1 MNAETLGAQLAA
13 LPGARVRAADHA
25 AVGYDL
31 DVALPE
37 SSLLAAVGIMD
48 GAGYFI
54 EGMTGV
60 DWLGECEALRKEA
73 EAKAKKAAE
82 AKAKEAAEA
91 AESTEN
97 IENSTSRTESTPN
110 APGPFMSALLIA
122 GVAAA
127 GAIAG
132 AALGS
137 ALIAVME
144 SNHIPQEDELE
155 VVYDFNLYSARHRV
169 CLRVR
174 TPRSNP
180 QIHTIAEIYP
190 IAHWHEREIHE
201 FFGIVFIG
209 HPYLIPLLLP
219 EDAEYHPLLKD
230 YSA

>member
-13 LPGARVRAADHA
+13 QPGASVRAADHA
-25 AVGYDL
+25 SVGYDL

-48 GAGYFI
+48 GAGYFL

-82 AKAKEAAEA
+82 A
-91 AESTEN
+91 
-97 IENSTSRTESTPN
+97 
-110 APGPFMSALLIA
+110 
-122 GVAAA
+122 AAA
-127 GAIAG
+127 S
-132 AALGS
+132 AADAPDTS
-137 ALIAVME
+137 QAAPPETPVQE
-144 SNHIPQEDELE
+144 SIPQEDELE

>member
-60 DWLGECEALRKEA
+60 DWFGECEALRKEA

-82 AKAKEAAEA
+82 AAAVSA
-91 AESTEN
+91 ADAPDTSQAAPPETPVQES
-97 IENSTSRTESTPN
+97 
-110 APGPFMSALLIA
+110 
-122 GVAAA
+122 
-127 GAIAG
+127 
-132 AALGS
+132 
-137 ALIAVME
+137 
-144 SNHIPQEDELE
+144 IPQEDELE

>member
-48 GAGYFI
+48 GAGYFL

-73 EAKAKKAAE
+73 EAMAKKAAE
-82 AKAKEAAEA
+82 AAAVSAADATDTSQVAPLEAPVQ
-91 AESTEN
+91 ES
-97 IENSTSRTESTPN
+97 
-110 APGPFMSALLIA
+110 
-122 GVAAA
+122 
-127 GAIAG
+127 
-132 AALGS
+132 
-137 ALIAVME
+137 
-144 SNHIPQEDELE
+144 IPQEDELE
-155 VVYDFNLYSARHRV
+155 VVYDFNLYAARHRV

>member
-13 LPGARVRAADHA
+13 LPGASVRAADHA
-25 AVGYDL
+25 SVGYDL

-48 GAGYFI
+48 GAGYFL

-73 EAKAKKAAE
+73 EAKAKKAAAAAAASAE
-82 AKAKEAAEA
+82 DAPSTSEAAPPETPVQ
-91 AESTEN
+91 ES
-97 IENSTSRTESTPN
+97 
-110 APGPFMSALLIA
+110 
-122 GVAAA
+122 
-127 GAIAG
+127 
-132 AALGS
+132 
-137 ALIAVME
+137 
-144 SNHIPQEDELE
+144 IPQEDELE

>member
-48 GAGYFI
+48 GAGYFL

-82 AKAKEAAEA
+82 AAAASAAATETAPDAPAAPTAEA
-91 AESTEN
+91 AEPSPD
-97 IENSTSRTESTPN
+97 S
-110 APGPFMSALLIA
+110 
-122 GVAAA
+122 
-127 GAIAG
+127 
-132 AALGS
+132 
-137 ALIAVME
+137 
-144 SNHIPQEDELE
+144 IPQEDALE
-155 VVYDFNLYSARHRV
+155 VVYVFNRFSARHRV
-169 CLRVR
+169 NLRVR

-180 QIHTIAEIYP
+180 QIPTIAEIYP
-190 IAHWHEREIHE
+190 IAHWQEREIHE

>member
-13 LPGARVRAADHA
+13 LPGASVRAADHA
-25 AVGYDL
+25 SVGYDL

-82 AKAKEAAEA
+82 AAAASAADAPDASEAAQPEA
-91 AESTEN
+91 PAQY
-97 IENSTSRTESTPN
+97 P
-110 APGPFMSALLIA
+110 
-122 GVAAA
+122 
-127 GAIAG
+127 
-132 AALGS
+132 
-137 ALIAVME
+137 
-144 SNHIPQEDELE
+144 IPQEDELE
-155 VVYDFNLYSARHRV
+155 VVYDFNLYAARHRV

>member
-13 LPGARVRAADHA
+13 LPGASVRAADHA
-25 AVGYDL
+25 SVGYDL

-48 GAGYFI
+48 GAGYFL

-82 AKAKEAAEA
+82 AAAASAADAPDASEAAQPEA
-91 AESTEN
+91 PAQY
-97 IENSTSRTESTPN
+97 P
-110 APGPFMSALLIA
+110 
-122 GVAAA
+122 
-127 GAIAG
+127 
-132 AALGS
+132 
-137 ALIAVME
+137 
-144 SNHIPQEDELE
+144 IPQEDELE
-155 VVYDFNLYSARHRV
+155 VVYDFNLYAARHRV

-174 TPRSNP
+174 TPRANP
-180 QIHTIAEIYP
+180 LIHTIAEIYP
-190 IAHWHEREIHE
+190 IAHWQEREIHE

>member
-1 MNAETLGAQLAA
+1 MNAETLGAQLAD

-48 GAGYFI
+48 GAGYFL

-82 AKAKEAAEA
+82 A
-91 AESTEN
+91 
-97 IENSTSRTESTPN
+97 
-110 APGPFMSALLIA
+110 
-122 GVAAA
+122 AAA
-127 GAIAG
+127 S
-132 AALGS
+132 AADAPDASQAAQPETPAQDPILK
-137 ALIAVME
+137 
-144 SNHIPQEDELE
+144 EDELE
-155 VVYDFNLYSARHRV
+155 VVYDFNLYAARHRV

>member
-1 MNAETLGAQLAA
+1 MNTATLTQQLAA
-13 LPGARVRAADHA
+13 LPGSTVRAADHA

-48 GAGYFI
+48 GAGYFL

-82 AKAKEAAEA
+82 AAAASAADAPSTSEAAPPETPVQ
-91 AESTEN
+91 ES
-97 IENSTSRTESTPN
+97 
-110 APGPFMSALLIA
+110 
-122 GVAAA
+122 
-127 GAIAG
+127 
-132 AALGS
+132 
-137 ALIAVME
+137 
-144 SNHIPQEDELE
+144 IPQEDELE

>member
-73 EAKAKKAAE
+73 EAKAQKAAE
-82 AKAKEAAEA
+82 A
-91 AESTEN
+91 
-97 IENSTSRTESTPN
+97 
-110 APGPFMSALLIA
+110 
-122 GVAAA
+122 AAA
-127 GAIAG
+127 T
-132 AALGS
+132 AADATDTS
-137 ALIAVME
+137 QAAPPEAPVQK
-144 SNHIPQEDELE
+144 SIPQEDELE
-155 VVYDFNLYSARHRV
+155 VVYDFNLYAARHRV

>member
-1 MNAETLGAQLAA
+1 MNAETLGAPLAA
-13 LPGARVRAADHA
+13 QPRASVRAADQA
-25 AVGYDL
+25 SVGSDL

-48 GAGYFI
+48 GAGYFL

-82 AKAKEAAEA
+82 AAAASAADAPDASEAAQPEA
-91 AESTEN
+91 PAQY
-97 IENSTSRTESTPN
+97 P
-110 APGPFMSALLIA
+110 
-122 GVAAA
+122 
-127 GAIAG
+127 
-132 AALGS
+132 
-137 ALIAVME
+137 
-144 SNHIPQEDELE
+144 IPQEDELE
-155 VVYDFNLYSARHRV
+155 VVYDFNLYAARHRV

>member
-82 AKAKEAAEA
+82 AAAASAADAPDASEAAQPEA
-91 AESTEN
+91 PAQD
-97 IENSTSRTESTPN
+97 P
-110 APGPFMSALLIA
+110 
-122 GVAAA
+122 
-127 GAIAG
+127 
-132 AALGS
+132 
-137 ALIAVME
+137 
-144 SNHIPQEDELE
+144 IPQEDELE
-155 VVYDFNLYSARHRV
+155 VVYDFNLYAARHRV

-180 QIHTIAEIYP
+180 QIHTLAEIYP

>member
-82 AKAKEAAEA
+82 AAAASAADAPDASEAAQPEA
-91 AESTEN
+91 PAQD
-97 IENSTSRTESTPN
+97 P
-110 APGPFMSALLIA
+110 
-122 GVAAA
+122 
-127 GAIAG
+127 
-132 AALGS
+132 
-137 ALIAVME
+137 
-144 SNHIPQEDELE
+144 IPQEDELE
-155 VVYDFNLYSARHRV
+155 VVYDFNLYAARHRV

-190 IAHWHEREIHE
+190 IAHWHEREVHE

>member
-13 LPGARVRAADHA
+13 LPGVRVRAADHA

-82 AKAKEAAEA
+82 A
-91 AESTEN
+91 
-97 IENSTSRTESTPN
+97 
-110 APGPFMSALLIA
+110 
-122 GVAAA
+122 AAA
-127 GAIAG
+127 SAEDAPDASH
-132 AALGS
+132 AAPPETP
-137 ALIAVME
+137 AQDP
-144 SNHIPQEDELE
+144 IPQEDELE
-155 VVYDFNLYSARHRV
+155 VVYDFNLYAARHRV

>member
-13 LPGARVRAADHA
+13 LPGASVRAADHA
-25 AVGYDL
+25 SVGYDL

-48 GAGYFI
+48 GAGYFL

-82 AKAKEAAEA
+82 AAAASAADAPDASEAAQPEA
-91 AESTEN
+91 PAQY
-97 IENSTSRTESTPN
+97 P
-110 APGPFMSALLIA
+110 
-122 GVAAA
+122 
-127 GAIAG
+127 
-132 AALGS
+132 
-137 ALIAVME
+137 
-144 SNHIPQEDELE
+144 IPQEDELE
-155 VVYDFNLYSARHRV
+155 VVYDFNLYAARHRV

-190 IAHWHEREIHE
+190 IAHWHEREVHE

>member
-60 DWLGECEALRKEA
+60 DWLGECETLRKEA

-82 AKAKEAAEA
+82 AAAASAADAPDASEAAQPEA
-91 AESTEN
+91 PAQD
-97 IENSTSRTESTPN
+97 P
-110 APGPFMSALLIA
+110 
-122 GVAAA
+122 
-127 GAIAG
+127 
-132 AALGS
+132 
-137 ALIAVME
+137 
-144 SNHIPQEDELE
+144 IPQEDELE
-155 VVYDFNLYSARHRV
+155 VVYDFNLYAARHRV

>member
-37 SSLLAAVGIMD
+37 SSLLVAVGIMD
-48 GAGYFI
+48 RAGYFI

-82 AKAKEAAEA
+82 ASAADAPDASEAAPPE
-91 AESTEN
+91 
-97 IENSTSRTESTPN
+97 TP
-110 APGPFMSALLIA
+110 AQDP
-122 GVAAA
+122 
-127 GAIAG
+127 
-132 AALGS
+132 
-137 ALIAVME
+137 
-144 SNHIPQEDELE
+144 IPQEDELE
-155 VVYDFNLYSARHRV
+155 VVYDFNLYAARHRV

>member
-1 MNAETLGAQLAA
+1 MNAETLGAQLEA

-48 GAGYFI
+48 GAGYFL

-60 DWLGECEALRKEA
+60 DWLGECETLRKEA
-73 EAKAKKAAE
+73 EAMAKKAAE
-82 AKAKEAAEA
+82 AAVASAADAPDTSQVAPPEATVQDPI
-91 AESTEN
+91 S
-97 IENSTSRTESTPN
+97 
-110 APGPFMSALLIA
+110 M
-122 GVAAA
+122 
-127 GAIAG
+127 
-132 AALGS
+132 
-137 ALIAVME
+137 
-144 SNHIPQEDELE
+144 EDELE
-155 VVYDFNLYSARHRV
+155 VVYDFNLYAARHRV

>member
-25 AVGYDL
+25 SVGYDL

-48 GAGYFI
+48 GAGYFL

-60 DWLGECEALRKEA
+60 DWFGECEALRKEA

-82 AKAKEAAEA
+82 AAAANAEDAPNPSEAAPPE
-91 AESTEN
+91 
-97 IENSTSRTESTPN
+97 TPAQN
-110 APGPFMSALLIA
+110 P
-122 GVAAA
+122 
-127 GAIAG
+127 
-132 AALGS
+132 
-137 ALIAVME
+137 
-144 SNHIPQEDELE
+144 IPQEDELE
-155 VVYDFNLYSARHRV
+155 VVYDFNLYATRHRV

-190 IAHWHEREIHE
+190 IAHWHEREVHE

>member
-1 MNAETLGAQLAA
+1 MKADTLDAPLAA

-48 GAGYFI
+48 GAGYFL

-60 DWLGECEALRKEA
+60 DWLGECETLRKEA
-73 EAKAKKAAE
+73 EAIAKKAAE
-82 AKAKEAAEA
+82 TAAVSAADATDTSHAAPPEAPVQ
-91 AESTEN
+91 ES
-97 IENSTSRTESTPN
+97 
-110 APGPFMSALLIA
+110 
-122 GVAAA
+122 
-127 GAIAG
+127 
-132 AALGS
+132 
-137 ALIAVME
+137 
-144 SNHIPQEDELE
+144 IPQEDELE
-155 VVYDFNLYSARHRV
+155 VVYDFNLYAARHRV

>member
-1 MNAETLGAQLAA
+1 MNTDTLSAQLAA
-13 LPGARVRAADHA
+13 LPGAQVRATDYAS
-25 AVGYDL
+25 VGYDL
-31 DVALPE
+31 SVALPE
-37 SSLLAAVGIMD
+37 KTLLAAVTLMD
-48 GAGYFI
+48 EAGYFL

-60 DWLGECEALRKEA
+60 DWLGECAALRQEA

-82 AKAKEAAEA
+82 A
-91 AESTEN
+91 
-97 IENSTSRTESTPN
+97 
-110 APGPFMSALLIA
+110 
-122 GVAAA
+122 AAA
-127 GAIAG
+127 SKADTDTVETQHTASTDDSPAT
-132 AALGS
+132 AAP
-137 ALIAVME
+137 APDA
-144 SNHIPQEDELE
+144 IPQEDELE
-155 VVYDFNLYSARHRV
+155 VVYDFNLFSARHRV

-180 QIHTIAEIYP
+180 EIPTVAEIYP

>member
-13 LPGARVRAADHA
+13 LPGASVRAADHA
-25 AVGYDL
+25 SVGYDL

-48 GAGYFI
+48 GAGYFL

-82 AKAKEAAEA
+82 TAAASAADAPSTSEAAPPETPVQ
-91 AESTEN
+91 ES
-97 IENSTSRTESTPN
+97 
-110 APGPFMSALLIA
+110 
-122 GVAAA
+122 
-127 GAIAG
+127 
-132 AALGS
+132 
-137 ALIAVME
+137 
-144 SNHIPQEDELE
+144 IPQEDELE
-155 VVYDFNLYSARHRV
+155 VEYDFNLYSARHRV

>member
-1 MNAETLGAQLAA
+1 MSTTPLTAQLAA
-13 LPGARVRAADHA
+13 LPGVQVRETEHA
-25 AVGYDL
+25 SVGYDL
-31 DVALPE
+31 SVTLPE
-37 SSLLAAVGIMD
+37 STLLAAVTLMD
-48 GAGYFI
+48 EAGYFL

-82 AKAKEAAEA
+82 AAAASA
-91 AESTEN
+91 AASGTADAP
-97 IENSTSRTESTPN
+97 TAADAADTVN
-110 APGPFMSALLIA
+110 A
-122 GVAAA
+122 AAA
-127 GAIAG
+127 GAPTPA
-132 AALGS
+132 S
-137 ALIAVME
+137 
-144 SNHIPQEDELE
+144 IPQEDELE
-155 VVYDFNLYSARHRV
+155 VVYDFNRFSARHRV

-180 QIHTIAEIYP
+180 QIHTVAEIYP

>member
-13 LPGARVRAADHA
+13 LPGASVRAADHA
-25 AVGYDL
+25 SVGYDL

-82 AKAKEAAEA
+82 AAAASAADAPSTSEAAPPETPVQ
-91 AESTEN
+91 ES
-97 IENSTSRTESTPN
+97 
-110 APGPFMSALLIA
+110 
-122 GVAAA
+122 
-127 GAIAG
+127 
-132 AALGS
+132 
-137 ALIAVME
+137 
-144 SNHIPQEDELE
+144 IPQEDELE

>member
-13 LPGARVRAADHA
+13 QLGASVRAADHA
-25 AVGYDL
+25 SVGYDL

-48 GAGYFI
+48 GAGYFL

-82 AKAKEAAEA
+82 AAAASAADAPDASEAAQPEA
-91 AESTEN
+91 PAQD
-97 IENSTSRTESTPN
+97 P
-110 APGPFMSALLIA
+110 
-122 GVAAA
+122 
-127 GAIAG
+127 
-132 AALGS
+132 
-137 ALIAVME
+137 
-144 SNHIPQEDELE
+144 IPQEDELE
-155 VVYDFNLYSARHRV
+155 VVYDFNLYAARHRV

>member
-1 MNAETLGAQLAA
+1 MNTDTLSAQLAA
-13 LPGARVRAADHA
+13 LPGAQVRATDYAS
-25 AVGYDL
+25 VGYDL
-31 DVALPE
+31 SVALPE
-37 SSLLAAVGIMD
+37 KTLLAAVTLMD
-48 GAGYFI
+48 EAGYFL

-60 DWLGECEALRKEA
+60 DWLGECAALRQEA

-82 AKAKEAAEA
+82 A
-91 AESTEN
+91 
-97 IENSTSRTESTPN
+97 
-110 APGPFMSALLIA
+110 
-122 GVAAA
+122 AAA
-127 GAIAG
+127 SKADTDTAETQHTASTDDSPAT
-132 AALGS
+132 AAP
-137 ALIAVME
+137 APDA
-144 SNHIPQEDELE
+144 IPQEDELE
-155 VVYDFNLYSARHRV
+155 VVYDFNLFSARHRV

-180 QIHTIAEIYP
+180 EIPTVAEIYP

>member
-48 GAGYFI
+48 GAGYFL

-60 DWLGECEALRKEA
+60 DWLGECETLRKEA
-73 EAKAKKAAE
+73 EAIAKKAAE
-82 AKAKEAAEA
+82 
-91 AESTEN
+91 T
-97 IENSTSRTESTPN
+97 
-110 APGPFMSALLIA
+110 
-122 GVAAA
+122 AAA
-127 GAIAG
+127 S
-132 AALGS
+132 AADATDTS
-137 ALIAVME
+137 HAAPPEAPVQK
-144 SNHIPQEDELE
+144 SIPQEDELE
-155 VVYDFNLYSARHRV
+155 VVYDFNLYAARHRV

>member
-13 LPGARVRAADHA
+13 QPGASVRAADHA
-25 AVGYDL
+25 SVGYDL

-48 GAGYFI
+48 GAGYFL

-73 EAKAKKAAE
+73 EARAKKAAE
-82 AKAKEAAEA
+82 A
-91 AESTEN
+91 
-97 IENSTSRTESTPN
+97 
-110 APGPFMSALLIA
+110 
-122 GVAAA
+122 AAA
-127 GAIAG
+127 S
-132 AALGS
+132 AADAPDTS
-137 ALIAVME
+137 QAAPPETPVQE
-144 SNHIPQEDELE
+144 SIPQEDELE

>member
-13 LPGARVRAADHA
+13 LPGARVHAADHA

-48 GAGYFI
+48 GAEYFL

-73 EAKAKKAAE
+73 EARAKKT
-82 AKAKEAAEA
+82 AEA
-91 AESTEN
+91 AAASAADAPDTSQAAPPEAPVQES
-97 IENSTSRTESTPN
+97 
-110 APGPFMSALLIA
+110 
-122 GVAAA
+122 
-127 GAIAG
+127 
-132 AALGS
+132 
-137 ALIAVME
+137 
-144 SNHIPQEDELE
+144 IPQEDELE
-155 VVYDFNLYSARHRV
+155 VVYDFNLYAARHRV

-201 FFGIVFIG
+201 FFGIVFLG

>member
-1 MNAETLGAQLAA
+1 MNAETLCAQLAA

-48 GAGYFI
+48 GAGYFL

-82 AKAKEAAEA
+82 AAAANAEDAPDASEAAPPETPVQ
-91 AESTEN
+91 ES
-97 IENSTSRTESTPN
+97 
-110 APGPFMSALLIA
+110 
-122 GVAAA
+122 
-127 GAIAG
+127 
-132 AALGS
+132 
-137 ALIAVME
+137 
-144 SNHIPQEDELE
+144 IPQEDELE

>member
-13 LPGARVRAADHA
+13 LPGASVRAADHA
-25 AVGYDL
+25 SVGYDL

-82 AKAKEAAEA
+82 AAAASAADAPDASEAAQPEA
-91 AESTEN
+91 PAQY
-97 IENSTSRTESTPN
+97 P
-110 APGPFMSALLIA
+110 
-122 GVAAA
+122 
-127 GAIAG
+127 
-132 AALGS
+132 
-137 ALIAVME
+137 
-144 SNHIPQEDELE
+144 IPQEDELE